1 MRGLLRSFA
10 YRPAKQPSFRNG
22 KCLLF
27 RDKVLDSLRS
37 TTLGFAGGIG
47 ALSGWKC
54 YCAEGWFGRG
64 GFGLLA
70 LAAVGA
76 IKLWHINSQTM
87 AHHVYLL
94 PDGKQIE
101 VQFLGL
107 IQHQVKT
114 LNIREIVN
122 TTDDPEF
129 ELLSEGVKAYVVTL
143 HSGEQ
148 FTIDLNAIIPDR
160 KLLGAILKGET
171 VDLRQ
176 DQDTISV

>member
-1 MRGLLRSFA
+1 MRGLLRSFS
-10 YRPAKQPSFRNG
+10 YRPAKQPFFRDG

-37 TTLGFAGGIG
+37 TTLGFAGGLG
-47 ALSGWKC
+47 ALSVWKC

-70 LAAVGA
+70 LLAVGA
-76 IKLWHINSQTM
+76 IKLWQVNAQTM
-87 AHHVYLL
+87 AQYIYLL
-94 PDGKQIE
+94 PDGKQVE
-101 VQFLGL
+101 VHFLGL
-107 IQHQVKT
+107 ARSRVQT
-114 LNIREIVN
+114 LPIKAIKN

-129 ELLSEGVKAYVVTL
+129 ELISEGVKAYVITL

-160 KLLGAILKGET
+160 KLLGAVLQGEP
-171 VDLRQ
+171 VDLRT

>member
-37 TTLGFAGGIG
+37 TTLGIAGGVG
-47 ALSGWKC
+47 GLSCWKC

-64 GFGLLA
+64 AYSLLA

-76 IKLWHINSQTM
+76 LKLWQINAKTM
-87 AHHVYLL
+87 AHYVYLL
-94 PDGKQIE
+94 PNGKQIE
-101 VQFLGL
+101 VHFLGVF
-107 IQHQVKT
+107 QTTVKT
-114 LNIREIVN
+114 LPIKEIVN
-122 TTDDPEF
+122 TTDEPEF
-129 ELLSEGVKAYVVTL
+129 ELLSEGVKAYVITL

-160 KLLGAILKGET
+160 KLLGAILQGET
-171 VDLRQ
+171 VDVRQ
-176 DQDTISV
+176 EQDTISV